1 MTFDRKPLADVT
13 IAVFPFEPVAPPV
26 TVNKLPARRRRPRL
40 PAPDASDPRLPVV
53 ATFLASERLKP
64 NSRKAYQ
71 RELYRFLVWTDQ
83 DWDSLTTADL
93 ALYKDDRKA
102 MQSEQ
107 GEASV
112 NSINVALTA
121 LKSFFAWY
129 CAQPLAGG
137 QPARVN
143 PTTGLR
149 FERVPLP
156 PPQDLSATAIEWLH
170 TALAYTDETQ
180 LRDRALVQILSH
192 GLRASEL
199 VSLDVGHYDGQ
210 RLHIERTKTH
220 EPRTVPLSKLGRA
233 AIDGYLMA
241 RAEAGAVLTPERPLV
256 HSYSP
261 RHERL
266 SYQGVYK
273 VVKRLGTLAAQLCLE
288 DWLSQQRDVSQD
300 VSTAV
305 RSLSA
310 ESLLRLS
317 TSLPSGVWS
326 VASEL
331 INLHPHQLRH
341 TYATGLFRQGLDPTH
356 ARRLLGHSAEQTT
369 RRYTQ
374 AVEAEAAE
382 RAFYRLIGEAE

>member
-1 MTFDRKPLADVT
+1 MTFDRRPLEAPVVE
-13 IAVFPFEPVAPPV
+13 VFPFESVAPATP
-26 TVNKLPARRRRPRL
+26 PQPSRRRSRL
-40 PAPDASDPRLPVV
+40 PTPQADDPRLQVV
-53 ATFLASERLKP
+53 ATYLASNSLRP
-64 NSRKAYQ
+64 NTRRAYA
-71 RELYRFLVWTDQ
+71 RELQRFLVWTDQ
-83 DWDSLTTADL
+83 DWDSITTADL

-199 VSLDVGHYDGQ
+199 VSLDVGHYDGR

-233 AIDGYLMA
+233 AIDVYLTSR
-241 RAEAGAVLTPERPLV
+241 RAAGDLTPEQPLV

-305 RSLSA
+305 RTLTA
-310 ESLLRLS
+310 ESLLALS
-317 TSLPSGVWS
+317 ASLPSGVWT

-331 INLHPHQLRH
+331 VNLHPHQLRH

-382 RAFYRLIGEAE
+382 RAFYRLMGEAE